1 MIHWRDFARSRVGKT
16 VAIFLAVL
24 ALTACEAI
32 GEEARSSA
40 AARPAISDGL
50 ADRPFNLATDC
61 IPAGQVSNGQCALP
75 PDVPT
80 PGSTY
85 YRISSLTNPVEQAVW
100 RNRFQDYL
108 LWRSDKL
115 CQRYKAGLTATQ
127 SGVNFTLDTI
137 TTGVAAVAAVVVA
150 PATNILG
157 AIGAIS
163 SGTRG
168 HFNEDFYQRFI
179 APAIIKQIDLSRS
192 GRIKVI
198 MAKRGVNVENRQAV
212 EITAS
217 GSLATPLKDQKIVL
231 METYTLEESIADVER
246 YHQMCSAAAALGEIV
261 KDPPKFK
268 DTATGIKDRLGL
280 LREQQKANAAQME
293 ELKKKNPNLA
303 NETAISRLA
312 EANADLSKQII
323 VLQQQLL
330 TAPATTD

>member
-75 PDVPT
+75 PDAPT

-179 APAIIKQIDLSRS
+179 APAIIKEIDRSRS
-192 GRIKVI
+192 NRLKVI
-198 MAKRGVNVENRQAV
+198 MLKRGISEGDRRVA
-212 EITAS
+212 EINAS
-217 GSLATPLKDQKIVL
+217 GILQTPTKDQKIVL
-231 METYTLEESIADVER
+231 MLDYTLEESVADVER
-246 YHQMCSAAAALGEIV
+246 YHQLCSAAMALGEIA
-261 KDPPKFK
+261 KDTRFK
-268 DTATGIKDRLGL
+268 DTTAGIKERLTV
-280 LREQQKANAAQME
+280 LRDQQKANDEQIEA
-293 ELKKKNPNLA
+293 LKKRNAATNGAAILA
-303 NETAISRLA
+303 LGA
-312 EANADLSKQII
+312 ANADLSKQID
-323 VLQQQLL
+323 VLQRQLL
-330 TAPATTD
+330 TAPPSTD